1 MIPDVVAE
9 EKGPPSEEPTP
20 SSKTEA
26 EETPSAEVP
35 PSAGMEEAEAAPSV
49 EEAPSAE
56 VEEVSAAASEETAAP
71 VEADV
76 PDVPP
81 AKEREEKAQEE
92 SEETGMRWYVIH
104 TYSGY
109 EGKVKASIE
118 ERKET
123 PPLQGQVGNLLVPTE
138 DVVEIKGGKRRVSA
152 RKYFPG
158 YILIQMRMNTDTW
171 YLIKNT
177 PKVTG
182 FLGGENLPT
191 PLENAEVEKIL
202 ERMQHDTT
210 AKPKV
215 LFERGESVRVVEGPF
230 TNFTGM
236 IEEVNLEK
244 GKLKLMV
251 TIFGRPTPVELE
263 FLQVEKI

>member
-1 MIPDVVAE
+1 MTPDVVAE

-26 EETPSAEVP
+26 EE
-35 PSAGMEEAEAAPSV
+35 
-49 EEAPSAE
+49 APSAE
-56 VEEVSAAASEETAAP
+56 VTPSAEAEEVEAPSTAPEETATP

-182 FLGGENLPT
+182 FLGGETLPT
-191 PLENAEVEKIL
+191 PLEDAEVEKIL

>member
-1 MIPDVVAE
+1 M
-9 EKGPPSEEPTP
+9 
-20 SSKTEA
+20 
-26 EETPSAEVP
+26 
-35 PSAGMEEAEAAPSV
+35 
-49 EEAPSAE
+49 
-56 VEEVSAAASEETAAP
+56 
-71 VEADV
+71 
-76 PDVPP
+76 
-81 AKEREEKAQEE
+81 
-92 SEETGMRWYVIH
+92 
-104 TYSGY
+104 
-109 EGKVKASIE
+109 
-118 ERKET
+118 
-123 PPLQGQVGNLLVPTE
+123 GNLLVPTE

-182 FLGGENLPT
+182 FLGGETLPT
-191 PLENAEVEKIL
+191 PLEDAEVEKIL

>member
-1 MIPDVVAE
+1 MPRLRRSRRV
-9 EKGPPSEEPTP
+9 PSEET
-20 SSKTEA
+20 
-26 EETPSAEVP
+26 
-35 PSAGMEEAEAAPSV
+35 APSV
-49 EEAPSAE
+49 EAEE
-56 VEEVSAAASEETAAP
+56 VEAAPSEETAAP

-76 PDVPP
+76 PEVPP
-81 AKEREEKAQEE
+81 AKEREEEAQEE

-123 PPLQGQVGNLLVPTE
+123 PPLQGQVGSLLVPTE

-182 FLGGENLPT
+182 FLGGGNLPT
-191 PLENAEVEKIL
+191 PLENAEVDKIL

>member
-1 MIPDVVAE
+1 MTPDVVAE

-26 EETPSAEVP
+26 EE
-35 PSAGMEEAEAAPSV
+35 
-49 EEAPSAE
+49 APSAE
-56 VEEVSAAASEETAAP
+56 VTPSAEEVTPSAEAEEVEAPSTAPEETATP

-123 PPLQGQVGNLLVPTE
+123 SAPSGA
-138 DVVEIKGGKRRVSA
+138 GGKS
-152 RKYFPG
+152 PG
-158 YILIQMRMNTDTW
+158 SY
-171 YLIKNT
+171 
-177 PKVTG
+177 
-182 FLGGENLPT
+182 
-191 PLENAEVEKIL
+191 
-202 ERMQHDTT
+202 
-210 AKPKV
+210 
-215 LFERGESVRVVEGPF
+215 
-230 TNFTGM
+230 
-236 IEEVNLEK
+236 
-244 GKLKLMV
+244 
-251 TIFGRPTPVELE
+251 
-263 FLQVEKI
+263 